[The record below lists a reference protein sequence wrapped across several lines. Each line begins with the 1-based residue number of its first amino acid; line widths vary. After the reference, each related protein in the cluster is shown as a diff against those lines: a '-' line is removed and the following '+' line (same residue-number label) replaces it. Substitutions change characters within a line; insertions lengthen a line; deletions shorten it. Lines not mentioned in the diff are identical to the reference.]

1 MSLLVTPHRAL
12 GGWEAKGPLPLRPR
26 ESPEFATVSSL
37 ALVAKGEG
45 YSWGFIEKEMT
56 VEFWAVI
63 PEVTKPCSFSD
74 SFLTTYFPSLSSGQI
89 HRLYFDLPGNIGYLK
104 IYLDFP
110 GGSDAKE
117 SACNAGDLGLMPG
130 SGRVLGEGNGNPLQ
144 YSCLESSM
152 GGGAWQLQSM
162 ELQS

>member
-1 MSLLVTPHRAL
+1 MPLMSLLVTPHRAS

-26 ESPEFATVSSL
+26 ESPEFVTVSSL

-74 SFLTTYFPSLSSGQI
+74 SLRPHEPEHARPPCPSPIQT
-89 HRLYFDLPGNIGYLK
+89 HVR
-104 IYLDFP
+104 
-110 GGSDAKE
+110 
-117 SACNAGDLGLMPG
+117 
-130 SGRVLGEGNGNPLQ
+130 
-144 YSCLESSM
+144 
-152 GGGAWQLQSM
+152 
-162 ELQS
+162 